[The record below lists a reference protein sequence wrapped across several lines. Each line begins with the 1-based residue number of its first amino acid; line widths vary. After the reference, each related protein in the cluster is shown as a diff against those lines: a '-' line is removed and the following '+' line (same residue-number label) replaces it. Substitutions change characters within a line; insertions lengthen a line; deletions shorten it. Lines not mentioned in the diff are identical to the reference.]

1 MNTLSFL
8 VVGCGR
14 MGKIRAAALQALG
27 ARIAYALDSDPARA
41 QALAE
46 YDADLQPLT
55 DLGAVD
61 WARIDG
67 VFVCTPPGCR
77 GEVEYLAREQRKP
90 LFVEKPLHTSL
101 QRAGE
106 LLGLFAQSE
115 LPVGVG
121 YMNRYRESVRRVRAL
136 LPTLEVIG
144 FQGRWVCKPY
154 AVPWWSDRALS
165 GGALNE
171 QATHLVD
178 LVRFLMGEVGSV
190 AAYRRQARSGSSES
204 VCVALD
210 LQAGI
215 TGSLL
220 YSCSGCEKDIGLQI
234 FTDRGTIGLA
244 GWDFAPDSPAFPE
257 LAADK
262 KSEDVFLVETACF
275 LESVRSGSSE
285 LLAPTLEDAYLTQL
299 TIDRIAR
306 SIAGERMVSV

>member
-1 MNTLSFL
+1 M
-8 VVGCGR
+8 
-14 MGKIRAAALQALG
+14 
-27 ARIAYALDSDPARA
+27 
-41 QALAE
+41 
-46 YDADLQPLT
+46 
-55 DLGAVD
+55 
-61 WARIDG
+61 
-67 VFVCTPPGCR
+67 
-77 GEVEYLAREQRKP
+77 
-90 LFVEKPLHTSL
+90 FVEKPLHTSL

-234 FTDRGTIGLA
+234 FTDRGTIGWPA
-244 GWDFAPDSPAFPE
+244 GTSPRTPQHSRNSPPTRSQRTCSWWRPPASWKAYAAAPRSCSP
-257 LAADK
+257 
-262 KSEDVFLVETACF
+262 
-275 LESVRSGSSE
+275 
-285 LLAPTLEDAYLTQL
+285 LLWRTPT
-299 TIDRIAR
+299 
-306 SIAGERMVSV
+306 